1 MRVAILFPLC
11 ACLSI
16 SILSGGTVE
25 FSVIPT
31 GPNAF
36 HYDYTLTG
44 FPLLVN
50 QELDIR
56 FDPTIFASLANPT
69 AGAGFFVIPC
79 CQPNNPPGVFG
90 DYAILALSNIA
101 TPTGVFGVDVVMI
114 GSAQPGSQPFFL
126 NQLDANGNILFNVAA
141 GFTGSSQTA
150 GTSTTPEPS
159 NGQVFALALIA
170 GMACWALRRR
180 LQLKARE
187 T

>member
-1 MRVAILFPLC
+1 MAVTCPRPSPFSCPQLSFTSHVRSSSNNPLGEQLNMRVSILFPLC

-16 SILSGGTVE
+16 SILSAGTVE

-44 FPLLVN
+44 FPFLVN

-69 AGAGFFVIPC
+69 AGPGFFVIPC

-101 TPTGVFGVDVVMI
+101 TPTGVFGVALVVS

-126 NQLDANGNILFNVAA
+126 HHFDPHRTLLFHLAA
-141 GFTGSSQTA
+141 
-150 GTSTTPEPS
+150 
-159 NGQVFALALIA
+159 
-170 GMACWALRRR
+170 
-180 LQLKARE
+180 
-187 T
+187 

>member
-16 SILSGGTVE
+16 SILSGSTVG
-25 FSVIPT
+25 FSVT
-31 GPNAF
+31 QVGSNTF

-44 FPLLVN
+44 FPFLVN

-69 AGAGFFVIPC
+69 AGTGFFVIPC

-101 TPTGVFGVDVVMI
+101 TPTGVFGVDAVVI
-114 GSAQPGSQPFFL
+114 GSAQPGTQPFFL

-141 GFTGSSQTA
+141 GFTGQSQA
-150 GTSTTPEPS
+150 PGDPTPEPS
-159 NGQVFALALIA
+159 NGHIFALAMIA
-170 GMACWALRRR
+170 GLAWWAVRRR
-180 LQLKARE
+180 LHLKARE